1 MEANEY
7 HFVTVIMPIRNEAD
21 FIERSLGAILTQDY
35 PHSRMEV
42 LIADGRSTDSTRDVI
57 QRLAAT
63 YPDVS
68 LKIIDNPGR
77 IVPTGFNLALKQRK
91 GDIVVRVDGHT
102 IIAPDYVRECV
113 SALNRTGADNAGGR
127 MNAFS
132 QTTFGKAVA
141 LATSTPFGVGG
152 ARFHY
157 SEDEEWVDTVYMGA
171 WHSRVFDQIG
181 GFDEEFVRNQ
191 DDEFN
196 YRLRANRGRILLSPR
211 IRSEYYPR
219 SSPKALWRQ
228 YYQYGLYKVRVMQKH
243 TLQMQP
249 RHFAP
254 VLLVA
259 GLVVTALLA
268 VFVPSAW
275 VLFSALAGLYA
286 IANLVA
292 STITAFRSEPSYIF
306 ILPVVFAI
314 LHFSYG
320 TGFAVG
326 LVRFAGR
333 WREGQKSA

>member
-1 MEANEY
+1 LDANAY
-7 HFVTVIMPIRNEAD
+7 PFVTVIMPIRNEAD

-35 PHSRMEV
+35 PHSQMEV
-42 LIADGRSTDSTRDVI
+42 LISDGMSNDSTRALI
-57 QRLAAT
+57 QDMAARH
-63 YPDVS
+63 PNVS
-68 LKIIDNPGR
+68 LSIIDNPGR

-113 SALNRTGADNAGGR
+113 SALERTGADNAGGR
-127 MNAFS
+127 MNAFG

-171 WHSRVFDQIG
+171 WRSRVFDQIG

-196 YRLRANRGRILLSPR
+196 YRLRANNGRILLSPR
-211 IRSEYYPR
+211 IKSEYYPR

-228 YYQYGLYKVRVMQKH
+228 YYHYGLYKVRVMQKH

-268 VFVPSAW
+268 ILVPSTW
-275 VLFSALAGLYA
+275 VLFAGLAGVYA
-286 IANLVA
+286 IANLGA
-292 STITAFRSEPSYIF
+292 SAMTAFRSQPSYIL
-306 ILPVVFAI
+306 ILPLVFAI

-320 TGFAVG
+320 SGFAVG
-326 LVRFAGR
+326 LVRFATR
-333 WREGQKSA
+333 WRQTQKPA

>member
-1 MEANEY
+1 MDRNVY
-7 HFVTVIMPIRNEAD
+7 PFVTVVMPIRNEAD
-21 FIERSLGAILTQDY
+21 FIERSLSAILTQDY
-35 PHSRMEV
+35 PDSRMEV
-42 LIADGRSTDSTRDVI
+42 LIADGMSTDSTRAVI
-57 QRLAAT
+57 QDLAAR
-63 YPDVS
+63 YPNVS

-77 IVPTGFNLALKQRK
+77 IVPTGFNLALKQKK
-91 GDIVVRVDGHT
+91 GEIVVRVDGHT
-102 IIAPDYVRECV
+102 IIAPDYVSECV
-113 SALNRTGADNAGGR
+113 SALERTGADNAGGR
-127 MNAFS
+127 MNAFGRTS
-132 QTTFGKAVA
+132 FGKAVA

-157 SEDEEWVDTVYMGA
+157 SEDEEWVDTVYLGA
-171 WHSRVFDQIG
+171 WRSRVFDQIG

-259 GLVVTALLA
+259 GLVGTALLA
-268 VFVPSAW
+268 ILVPSTW
-275 VLFSALAGLYA
+275 LLFVGLAGVYA

-292 STITAFRSEPSYIF
+292 SAITTFRSQPSDIF
-306 ILPVVFAI
+306 ILPLVFAI

-326 LVRFAGR
+326 LVRFANR
-333 WREGQKSA
+333 WRQTQKPA

>member
-1 MEANEY
+1 MDRDVY
-7 HFVTVIMPIRNEAD
+7 PFVTVVMPIRNEAD
-21 FIERSLGAILTQDY
+21 FIERSLSAILTQDY

-42 LIADGRSTDSTRDVI
+42 LIADGMSTDSTRAVI
-57 QRLAAT
+57 QDLAARH
-63 YPDVS
+63 PELS
-68 LKIIDNPGR
+68 LEIIDNPGQ
-77 IVPTGFNLALKQRK
+77 IVPTGFNLALKQKK
-91 GDIVVRVDGHT
+91 GEIVVRVDGHT
-102 IIAPDYVRECV
+102 IISPDYVRECV
-113 SALNRTGADNAGGR
+113 SALERTGADNAGGR

-157 SEDEEWVDTVYMGA
+157 SEDEEWVDTVYLGA
-171 WHSRVFDQIG
+171 WRGRVFDQIG

-196 YRLRANRGRILLSPR
+196 YRLRANGGRILLSPR

-219 SSPKALWRQ
+219 SSPTALWRQ

-268 VFVPSAW
+268 LLVPSTW
-275 VLFSALAGLYA
+275 VLFAGLAGIYA
-286 IANLVA
+286 MANLVA
-292 STITAFRSEPSYIF
+292 SAITAVRNEPSDIF
-306 ILPVVFAI
+306 ILPLVFAI

-326 LVRFAGR
+326 LVRFANR
-333 WREGQKSA
+333 WRQTQKPA

>member
-1 MEANEY
+1 LGTNTSP
-7 HFVTVIMPIRNEAD
+7 FVTIIMPIRNEAD

-42 LIADGRSTDSTRDVI
+42 LISDGMSTDSTRAVI
-57 QRLAAT
+57 ENLAT
-63 YPDVS
+63 KHPDVS

-91 GDIVVRVDGHT
+91 GEIVVRVDGHT

-113 SALNRTGADNAGGR
+113 SALERTAADNAGGR
-127 MNAFS
+127 MTALS

-157 SEDEEWVDTVYMGA
+157 SEVEEWVDTVYLGA
-171 WHSRVFDQIG
+171 WRSKVFDEIG
-181 GFDEEFVRNQ
+181 DFDEEFMRNQ

-196 YRLRANRGRILLSPR
+196 YRLRAHNGKILLSPR
-211 IRSEYYPR
+211 IKSEYYPR
-219 SSPKALWRQ
+219 SSPRALWRQ

-254 VLLVA
+254 VLLVS
-259 GLVVTALLA
+259 GLVVTAIVATL
-268 VFVPSAW
+268 FPSTW
-275 VLFSALAGLYA
+275 FLFAGLAGLY
-286 IANLVA
+286 IVANLVA
-292 STITAFRSEPSYIF
+292 SGITAFRSQPSYILV
-306 ILPVVFAI
+306 LPLVFAI

-320 TGFAVG
+320 SGFAVG
-326 LVRFAGR
+326 LVRFAKR
-333 WREGQKSA
+333 WNQMQKPG

>member
-1 MEANEY
+1 LDANAY
-7 HFVTVIMPIRNEAD
+7 PFVTVIMPIRNEAD

-35 PHSRMEV
+35 PHSKMEV
-42 LIADGRSTDSTRDVI
+42 LISDGMSNDSTRALI
-57 QRLAAT
+57 QDMAARH
-63 YPDVS
+63 PNVS
-68 LKIIDNPGR
+68 LSIIDNPGR

-113 SALNRTGADNAGGR
+113 SALERTGADNAGGR
-127 MNAFS
+127 MNAFG

-157 SEDEEWVDTVYMGA
+157 SEDEEWVDTVYLGA
-171 WHSRVFDQIG
+171 WRSKVFDQIG

-196 YRLRANRGRILLSPR
+196 YRLRANNGRILLSPR
-211 IRSEYYPR
+211 IKSEYYPR
-219 SSPKALWRQ
+219 SSPRALWRQ

-268 VFVPSAW
+268 ILVPSMW
-275 VLFSALAGLYA
+275 VLFAGLAGVYA
-286 IANLVA
+286 IANLGA
-292 STITAFRSEPSYIF
+292 SAMTAFRSQPSYIL
-306 ILPVVFAI
+306 ILPLVFAI

-320 TGFAVG
+320 SGFAVG
-326 LVRFAGR
+326 LVRFATR
-333 WREGQKSA
+333 WRQTQKPA